1 MGGDNGPSA
10 IVAGMA
16 NAAKTNSKVRFII
29 NGDKTILDQL
39 ILKRK
44 VLENICEVRH
54 TKDVISMDD
63 KPTYAMR
70 NGKESSMWSTIYA
83 VKNKEAHAAVSC
95 GNTGALMA
103 ISMIRLRK
111 LPGVCLLYTSPS
123 PRD

>member
-1 MGGDNGPSA
+1 MSDIANRISPSDTKQSYIVISVDAMGGDNGPSA

-29 NGDKTILDQL
+29 NGDKSILDPL

-54 TKDVISMDD
+54 TKDIISMDD

-70 NGKESSMWSTIYA
+70 NGKESSMWSTIDA
-83 VKNKEAHAAVSC
+83 VKNKEAHAAV
-95 GNTGALMA
+95 
-103 ISMIRLRK
+103 
-111 LPGVCLLYTSPS
+111 
-123 PRD
+123 